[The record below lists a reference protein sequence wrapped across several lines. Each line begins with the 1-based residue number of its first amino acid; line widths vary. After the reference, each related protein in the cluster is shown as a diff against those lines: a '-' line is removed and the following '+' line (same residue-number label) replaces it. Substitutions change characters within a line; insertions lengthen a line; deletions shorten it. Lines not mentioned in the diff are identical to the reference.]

1 MTLMDALRR
10 MTLEPARRLERRVP
24 AMANKGRIR
33 VKADADLAIFNPA
46 TVIDRATY
54 ENATLPSA
62 GIPYVVVGGQVVVD
76 RGELTAARPGR
87 ALRAPSALLL
97 RDERRGDSGRLKPA
111 STRAGLY
118 SSSSA
123 PGSSTSSFTRTRK
136 RTASEPSTIR

>member
-87 ALRAPSALLL
+87 ALRAPVRS
-97 RDERRGDSGRLKPA
+97 SPA
-111 STRAGLY
+111 R
-118 SSSSA
+118 
-123 PGSSTSSFTRTRK
+123 
-136 RTASEPSTIR
+136 